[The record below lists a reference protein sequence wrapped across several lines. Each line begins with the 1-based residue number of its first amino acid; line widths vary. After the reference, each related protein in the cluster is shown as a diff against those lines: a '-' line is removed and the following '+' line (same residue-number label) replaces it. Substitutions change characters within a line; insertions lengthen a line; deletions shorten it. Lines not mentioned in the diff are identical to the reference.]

1 MVVGKVGFFCL
12 FVLIVDMRKRIVR
25 EILDYPD
32 QEENL

>member
-1 MVVGKVGFFCL
+1 M

-32 QEENL
+32 QEENLETEYKQQN